1 MITITRTFEWDM
13 GHRVPNHVS
22 LCKNPHGHRYR
33 ADITI
38 GGLLVAE
45 QDSPEQDMIVDFG
58 VIKKLINDNVI
69 EPLDHAFMYASYDKI
84 YASFVKTHSNFK
96 TVKVSFTPTAERI
109 AEFVALETEKAIAQ
123 HAPSLRVI
131 AVDLYETPKSKATW
145 TA

>member
-1 MITITRTFEWDM
+1 M

-38 GGLLVAE
+38 GGLLVTE
-45 QDSPEQDMIVDFG
+45 QDDPEQDMIVDFG
-58 VIKKLINDNVI
+58 VIKKLINDYVI
-69 EPLDHAFMYASYDKI
+69 EPLDHAFMYANYDKI
-84 YASFVKTHSNFK
+84 YASFVKENGNFK
-96 TVKVSFTPTAERI
+96 TVKVTFTPTAERI
-109 AEFVALETEKAIAQ
+109 AEYIALEVTKVLSEHTPDI
-123 HAPSLRVI
+123 RVV

>member
-1 MITITRTFEWDM
+1 M

-38 GGLLVAE
+38 GGLLVTE
-45 QDSPEQDMIVDFG
+45 QDNPEQDMIVDFG
-58 VIKKLINDNVI
+58 VIKKLINDYVI
-69 EPLDHAFMYASYDKI
+69 EPLDHAFMYADYDKI
-84 YASFVKTHSNFK
+84 YASFVKENGNFK
-96 TVKVSFTPTAERI
+96 TVKVTFTPTAERI
-109 AEFVALETEKAIAQ
+109 AEYIALEVTKVLSQ
-123 HAPSLRVI
+123 HAPDIRVV